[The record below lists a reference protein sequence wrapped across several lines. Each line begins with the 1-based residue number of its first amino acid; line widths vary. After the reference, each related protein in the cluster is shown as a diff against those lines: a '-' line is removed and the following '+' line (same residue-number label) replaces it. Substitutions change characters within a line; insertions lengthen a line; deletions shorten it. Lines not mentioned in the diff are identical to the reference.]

1 MMLSTERA
9 VLFLP
14 SRNVTFSVKVSSQ
27 NIEKVLATFTVL
39 GIAVTS
45 KDKVMFTL
53 SYPALTTERSTFLTP
68 SDFTGPIAISYVPL
82 FRLVAG

>member
-27 NIEKVLATFTVL
+27 NIEKVLATSTLL

-45 KDKVMFTL
+45 KDKVMLTL

-68 SDFTGPIAISYVPL
+68 SDSTGPIAISYVPL